1 MSDLKRSLKCSSCG
15 SESSVFV
22 SGGLELRE
30 VLIAG
35 KCPSCGTAMQVNY
48 SVIEKEVRPEQ
59 AATYE
64 SQGASTPNLDDSI
77 FGSDVPSD
85 TLKDIMED

>member
-15 SESSVFV
+15 SEASVYV

-48 SVIEKEVRPEQ
+48 TVIEREVRAEQ
-59 AATYE
+59 AASEE
-64 SQGASTPNLDDSI
+64 SSEASTPNLDDSL
-77 FGSDVPSD
+77 FSSDVPSD

>member
-1 MSDLKRSLKCSSCG
+1 MSDLKRSLKCSQCG
-15 SESSVFV
+15 NESSIYV

-48 SVIEKEVRPEQ
+48 SVIEKEAPPVPQEQ
-59 AATYE
+59 E
-64 SQGASTPNLDDSI
+64 SSMPSLDETI
-77 FGSDVPSD
+77 FGTEVPSD
-85 TLKDIMED
+85 TLRDIMED

>member
-15 SESSVFV
+15 NESSIFV

-48 SVIEKEVRPEQ
+48 SVIEKEVRSER
-59 AATYE
+59 ASIEE
-64 SQGASTPNLDDSI
+64 SSSASMPNLDDSL
-77 FGSDVPSD
+77 FSSDVPSD

>member
-1 MSDLKRSLKCSSCG
+1 MTDLRRSLKCSSCG
-15 SESSVFV
+15 IESSVYV

-48 SVIEKEVRPEQ
+48 SVIEKEAAPEQ
-59 AATYE
+59 PPAEQSSET
-64 SQGASTPNLDDSI
+64 TPNLVDSL
-77 FGSDVPSD
+77 FSSEVPSD

>member
-15 SESSVFV
+15 SEASVYV

-48 SVIEKEVRPEQ
+48 TVIEREVRAEQ
-59 AATYE
+59 TPAEAASDT
-64 SQGASTPNLDDSI
+64 STPNLDDSL
-77 FGSDVPSD
+77 FSSDVPSD